1 MSLGHGHEI
10 TTSKQIVGSLDL
22 NRHRL
27 SISPMGLRNPPELPN
42 PYPNTGN
49 LTKPEPR
56 PYTPAGG
63 NGTSPKDIPVYQAFS
78 DFDYFSLSLA
88 LYQEYIELDLFQE
101 GLRRFT
107 VEDFQ
112 NVGLTEDDRTLIEFM
127 AEQEVGHAILISNIL
142 GPHAPRQCEYQYP
155 FHTVSE
161 FIDFCQK
168 LTRWGESGV
177 YGFLPH
183 LDSRAAAQLLL
194 QSITTEARQQMIFR
208 QFEGLFPMP
217 VFFEVGVPQS
227 FAWTLLAPY
236 IKGCGPETPRL
247 PWQNFPAL
255 IILNNPIGTNPK
267 YGPAIT
273 HNRPPL
279 SEPGREVHFLYED
292 PGQAVGPNRSYITNT
307 TAGPPKFAAWLN
319 QLNVTYTP
327 LYDITDHNTAKTVQ
341 PAGDLFTPFNPIVN
355 GTMFVALTDTD
366 LYVTPANVSLILPH
380 VVALALKPALRQ
392 PGRQ

>member
-1 MSLGHGHEI
+1 MDFGGEWTFTLRESGTARFPVHRGRAAPQAATTTESNAQPAIGSPGRIPLG
-10 TTSKQIVGSLDL
+10 
-22 NRHRL
+22 
-27 SISPMGLRNPPELPN
+27 NPPEPPN
-42 PYPNTGN
+42 SYSNTGN
-49 LTKPEPR
+49 LAEPEPM
-56 PYTPAGG
+56 PYLPAGG
-63 NGTSPKDIPVYQAFS
+63 NGTSPKDIPVYQALS
-78 DFDYFSLSLA
+78 DFDWHSLSLA

-112 NVGLTEDDRTLIEFM
+112 NAGLTENDRSLIEFM
-127 AEQEVGHAILISNIL
+127 AEQEVGHATLISNIL
-142 GPHAPRQCEYQYP
+142 GPQAPRQCEYQYP
-155 FHTVSE
+155 FETVPE

-183 LDSRAAAQLLL
+183 LDSRPAAQLLL

-208 QFEGLFPMP
+208 QFEGLFPMT
-217 VFFEVGVPQS
+217 VWFE
-227 FAWTLLAPY
+227 
-236 IKGCGPETPRL
+236 GCGPKTPRL

-255 IILNNPIGTNPK
+255 FIQNNPNGTDPK

-273 HNRPPL
+273 HNRPAL
-279 SEPGREVHFLYED
+279 SEAGREVHFLYEG
-292 PGQAVGPNRSYITNT
+292 PGQTVGPNGSYITNT
-307 TAGPPKFAAWLN
+307 TAGPPKFAAWFN

-327 LYDITDHNTAKTVQ
+327 LYDIADNTAKAVQ
-341 PAGDLFTPFNPIVN
+341 PAGDLFSPLNPIVN
-355 GTMFVALTDTD
+355 GTVFVALMDTD
-366 LYVTPANVSLILPH
+366 LYVTPANVSLVLPH